1 MASEAATASEKRD
14 LAARQIQRALR
25 RREQA
30 KTGRCISVVALSGE
44 VIYEAELREERSSC
58 CRVVVPCRLV
68 VVAPHGKTEPE
79 LPQMDAQNYTI
90 IYFGS
95 DESNPSCA
103 YWGIVPNETMMV
115 MNPMMPS
122 SPMVPVPNSM
132 PTWSLPPM
140 MPMGSILPMMPP
152 MIPVDGGV
160 WVPWM
165 PGGAACGGA
174 GFDAM
179 NMLKATC
186 AGGAERCV
194 GEAFLKELRAR
205 RGACEPE
212 PEVEGS
218 LTGMTAT
225 PPGTRTVDKTEK
237 TSELMKSLAKK
248 LWSDLDGEE
257 AQDRMRAWSET
268 PAEVIDLMLADGAPQ
283 AGEDEAPEKVEIQV
297 DRDGHIKGLEILNLL
312 KRGKVAPSETGESLA
327 SIESTEICERST
339 VASTVTSPRNRKR
352 RSPGQRRFCCRRAA
366 K

>member
-1 MASEAATASEKRD
+1 
-14 LAARQIQRALR
+14 
-25 RREQA
+25 
-30 KTGRCISVVALSGE
+30 
-44 VIYEAELREERSSC
+44 
-58 CRVVVPCRLV
+58 
-68 VVAPHGKTEPE
+68 
-79 LPQMDAQNYTI
+79 
-90 IYFGS
+90 
-95 DESNPSCA
+95 
-103 YWGIVPNETMMV
+103 
-115 MNPMMPS
+115 
-122 SPMVPVPNSM
+122 
-132 PTWSLPPM
+132 
-140 MPMGSILPMMPP
+140 
-152 MIPVDGGV
+152 
-160 WVPWM
+160 
-165 PGGAACGGA
+165 
-174 GFDAM
+174 M

-194 GEAFLKELRAR
+194 GEAFLKDSE
-205 RGACEPE
+205 EPE

-257 AQDRMRAWSET
+257 AQET

-352 RSPGQRRFCCRRAA
+352 RSPGQRRFCCNFILDLPPHFVRVIIGKGGERTKAIFQA
-366 K
+366 TNCKIRVRGRGSGHKEQGTEEEAPTPLMLAVTAEPSNKAGFLLAVRQSIKLLEAVEEQYYEGYKGPWEPVFWTSLEDEEVVATLTNCLGRIFTDRYWPK